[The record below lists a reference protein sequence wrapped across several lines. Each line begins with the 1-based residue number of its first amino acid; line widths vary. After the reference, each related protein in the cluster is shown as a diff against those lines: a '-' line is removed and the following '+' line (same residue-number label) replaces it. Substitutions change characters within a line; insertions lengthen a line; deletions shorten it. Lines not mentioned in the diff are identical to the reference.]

1 MFRSRGE
8 NLRSVF
14 VLLFL
19 NVAFFLLEHQDR
31 EKYARLFSFDWD
43 AVRGGQVW
51 RLVTYQFTQP
61 GAGIMQALSLFITL
75 LLLYMMGTALE
86 EEWGTL
92 HFVTLFALSTL
103 GSAAI
108 AAMAGI
114 PLLGTYF
121 VYFTLLF
128 VYAAAFPQQTFYLFG
143 MVPIRVRVLAFF
155 ALAVLLAGVFRGGT
169 ANVAAL
175 GGAALAYAYYYVVQ
189 RVRVTFV
196 VMTAPPPPE
205 APRVKLDSTVLH
217 NAARHAGIK
226 HALLSGSDTD
236 VDRLISECE
245 RDTVVGVNICPPA
258 DYKPES
264 ADGYCIRCEGF
275 AECSARHLRLNRGKR
290 PATATAAK
298 LVVPAQPVPTQEA

>member
-31 EKYARLFSFDWD
+31 EKYARLFSFNWD
-43 AVRGGQVW
+43 AVRHGELW
-51 RLVTYQFTQP
+51 RLASYQFTQ
-61 GAGIMQALSLFITL
+61 AGSGLMQALSLFVTL

-86 EEWGTL
+86 EEWGTA
-92 HFVTLFALSTL
+92 HFLTLFALSTV
-103 GSAAI
+103 GSAAV

-128 VYAAAFPQQTFYLFG
+128 IYAAAFPQQTFFLFG
-143 MVPIRVRVLAFF
+143 MVPIRVRVLALIS
-155 ALAVLLAGVFRGGT
+155 LAVLLYGVFAGGT
-169 ANVAAL
+169 ANLAAL
-175 GGAALAYAYYYVVQ
+175 GGAVVAYAYYYVVQ

-196 VMTAPPPPE
+196 VLTAAAPAEP
-205 APRVKLDSTVLH
+205 PRVKVDSTALH

-226 HALLSGSDTD
+226 HALLVSSDHD
-236 VDRLISECE
+236 IDRLISDCE
-245 RDTVVGVNICPPA
+245 RDTVAGVNICPPA

-275 AECSARHLRLNRGKR
+275 AECSARHLRQNRGPR
-290 PATATAAK
+290 AVTALIPKT
-298 LVVPAQPVPTQEA
+298 E